1 MTQPILACRPAA
13 AGTEDGVTARSGLA
27 LGCRSRRFIGRDL
40 PDPASRHAEGVGDL
54 QRREALCAGLSY
66 GSAAEPG
73 CLGREVSGGFHEAFQ
88 LAGPLDRVCDAGG
101 LCEGLGVHMCPI
113 IARPV
118 SVLAAGGLLTRLA
131 RGNVTSDANPASG
144 YAKGGPGAEDTGA
157 AATDLKRAGAMTV
170 VSLAC
175 PPAVPRMK
183 DGVTA
188 RPACTA
194 DDVDPD
200 WWFPEPGDQVTAARA
215 KQICST
221 CPAAAWDACIT
232 TALETQAEHGVWGG
246 IDFGENARTPAPR
259 CEQCWGP
266 APSRRHR
273 YCPPCKAK
281 VTRDRHRRD
290 DRIKAGYGRGTS

>member
-1 MTQPILACRPAA
+1 MTQPILARP
-13 AGTEDGVTARSGLA
+13 
-27 LGCRSRRFIGRDL
+27 
-40 PDPASRHAEGVGDL
+40 
-54 QRREALCAGLSY
+54 
-66 GSAAEPG
+66 
-73 CLGREVSGGFHEAFQ
+73 EV
-88 LAGPLDRVCDAGG
+88 
-101 LCEGLGVHMCPI
+101 
-113 IARPV
+113 
-118 SVLAAGGLLTRLA
+118 
-131 RGNVTSDANPASG
+131 
-144 YAKGGPGAEDTGA
+144 
-157 AATDLKRAGAMTV
+157 AATEA
-170 VSLAC
+170 
-175 PPAVPRMK
+175 
-183 DGVTA
+183 GVTA

-232 TALETQAEHGVWGG
+232 TALVTRPEHGIWGG
-246 IDFGENARTPAPR
+246 IDFGENARTPTPR

-281 VTRDRHRRD
+281 VTHDRHRRD